1 MKAAEATRGTDA
13 LYLDVHRLRFHR
25 SAGGLLA
32 LTVREEDGSET
43 HYDRVIVLRAFPLTA
58 PEEHLSIR
66 LPNGA
71 RSELG
76 MLRRLSDLD
85 EEGERL
91 VREELATRYFMPRIT
106 RVLSFHRRRA
116 VYMDVEC
123 DLGRRRIT
131 MRDNVSSVRHLED
144 GRILFTDVDGTSY
157 ELCDPKSLD
166 KASYRRIE
174 VFL

>member
-1 MKAAEATRGTDA
+1 MTKSEVTGSAAPSF
-13 LYLDVHRLRFHR
+13 YLDAASLSFHR
-25 SAGGLLA
+25 SPGGLLS
-32 LTVREEDGSET
+32 LTVREGDGVT
-43 HYDRVIVLRAFPLTA
+43 TYDRVIVLRAFPLTS
-58 PEEHLSIR
+58 PDEHLSVR
-66 LPNGA
+66 LPDGD
-71 RSELG
+71 RREIG

-85 EEGERL
+85 EASEQL
-91 VREELATRYFMPRIT
+91 VRAELTTRSFLPRIT

-131 MRDNVSSVRHLED
+131 MRDDVGAVRYLED
-144 GRILFTDVDGTSY
+144 GRILFTDIDGTSY
-157 ELCDPKSLD
+157 ELRDPKRLD

>member
-1 MKAAEATRGTDA
+1 
-13 LYLDVHRLRFHR
+13 
-25 SAGGLLA
+25 
-32 LTVREEDGSET
+32 
-43 HYDRVIVLRAFPLTA
+43 
-58 PEEHLSIR
+58 
-66 LPNGA
+66 
-71 RSELG
+71 
-76 MLRRLSDLD
+76 MLRRLSDLS
-85 EEGERL
+85 EEEEQL